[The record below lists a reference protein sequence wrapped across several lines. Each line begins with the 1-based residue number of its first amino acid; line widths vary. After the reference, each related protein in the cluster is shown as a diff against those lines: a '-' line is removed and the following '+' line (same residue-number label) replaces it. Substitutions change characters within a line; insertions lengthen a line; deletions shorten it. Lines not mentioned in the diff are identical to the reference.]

1 MKLSVAWRHWL
12 QLAAL
17 FGYYMERLLRIV
29 NLIILNGVPK
39 GAEWHV
45 RSHQHQSTP
54 RVAGFYLMIP
64 IDTNQENQPQIPPIV
79 KTSSFAGNSPAIGQ
93 PVLEPGL
100 VSQVNVF
107 VSVLALE
114 PRDGSIQIG
123 KPTPTKLKANVAGV
137 NHFNVN
143 FDGKL
148 GHVNIVVSTAGREV
162 SRANGVEIST
172 ERFEGKVD

>member
-1 MKLSVAWRHWL
+1 MVFQKV
-12 QLAAL
+12 
-17 FGYYMERLLRIV
+17 
-29 NLIILNGVPK
+29 LNGMSALINTNP
-39 GAEWHV
+39 
-45 RSHQHQSTP
+45 HQGKST
-54 RVAGFYLMIP
+54 
-64 IDTNQENQPQIPPIV
+64 TNTADSKDIIFCWYRRN
-79 KTSSFAGNSPAIGQ
+79 SFNSVSVDGTIGINPAIGQ

-137 NHFNVN
+137 NDFNVN

-162 SRANGVEIST
+162 SRATGVEIFT
-172 ERFEGKVD
+172 EPFEGNVD

>member
-1 MKLSVAWRHWL
+1 MVFQKV
-12 QLAAL
+12 
-17 FGYYMERLLRIV
+17 
-29 NLIILNGVPK
+29 LNGMSALINTNP
-39 GAEWHV
+39 
-45 RSHQHQSTP
+45 HQ
-54 RVAGFYLMIP
+54 GI
-64 IDTNQENQPQIPPIV
+64 N
-79 KTSSFAGNSPAIGQ
+79 PAIGQ

-137 NHFNVN
+137 NDFNVN

-162 SRANGVEIST
+162 SRATGVEIFT
-172 ERFEGKVD
+172 EPFEGNVD